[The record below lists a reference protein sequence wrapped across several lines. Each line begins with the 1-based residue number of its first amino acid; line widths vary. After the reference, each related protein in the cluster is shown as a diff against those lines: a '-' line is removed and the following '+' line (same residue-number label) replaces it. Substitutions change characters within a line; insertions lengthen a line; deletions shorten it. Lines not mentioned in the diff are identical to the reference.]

1 MCHLKEQ
8 LTPDLN
14 WYVILNQTSDGNPQR
29 WFYMN
34 SGENAQG
41 IWLGTPYAEWR
52 EVMPNIAQISPEHP
66 FLDWI
71 ATESCDDWGIIVGS
85 EADFATVQA
94 HFRSLTHVWLP
105 SGEHVFF
112 RFYDPRFG
120 LDVATFCED
129 EARTALMGPTQCWLS
144 LSSSQQELTRV
155 DNPTPT
161 ATADFQER
169 AFPWWTV
176 PEAVLAALSEDP
188 SVLTNNLLQG
198 LSEYQQALYDAYPEP
213 VLRQKTE
220 RFVARYQGEK
230 DGYLAAFIEY
240 IEQEQQRLGML
251 S

>member
-34 SGENAQG
+34 GGENAQG

-71 ATESCDDWGIIVGS
+71 ATESCDDWGIVVGS

-144 LSSSQQELTRV
+144 LSSSQQELT
-155 DNPTPT
+155 
-161 ATADFQER
+161 
-169 AFPWWTV
+169 
-176 PEAVLAALSEDP
+176 
-188 SVLTNNLLQG
+188 
-198 LSEYQQALYDAYPEP
+198 
-213 VLRQKTE
+213 
-220 RFVARYQGEK
+220 
-230 DGYLAAFIEY
+230 
-240 IEQEQQRLGML
+240 
-251 S
+251 

>member
-1 MCHLKEQ
+1 MCDLNQQ

-14 WYVILNQTSDGNPQR
+14 WYVILNETSDGQPQR
-29 WFYMN
+29 WFYLN
-34 SGENAQG
+34 GGSDAQG
-41 IWLGTPYAEWR
+41 IWLSTPYAEWR
-52 EVMPNIAQISPEHP
+52 EVMPNLAQITPEHP

-71 ATESCDDWGIIVGS
+71 EQASCEDWGILVGS
-85 EADFATVQA
+85 HADFATVQA

-120 LDVATFCED
+120 LDVATLCDD
-129 EARTALMGPTQCWLS
+129 EQRIALMGPTQCWLR
-144 LSSSQQELTRV
+144 LSAQQTLTRV
-155 DNPTPT
+155 ENPAPT
-161 ATADFQER
+161 APADFQER
-169 AFPWWTV
+169 PFPWWQV
-176 PEAVLAALSEDP
+176 PEAVLAGLSEDP
-188 SVLTNNLLQG
+188 SVLVNNLLQG

-220 RFVARYQGEK
+220 RFVARYQGEQ
-230 DGYLAAFIEY
+230 DGYLAAFIQL